1 MLEFEKYLKPTEFID
16 FNEPEVQ
23 EFVNSCISEECDTNE
38 NMIRLYYKVRD
49 SIIYNTYNIFFET
62 RFFKASSAI
71 KRGFGFCIPKAI
83 LLATVARAIGV
94 PSRLHFVDVTN
105 HIASEK
111 ILERLQTNVF
121 IFHSYT
127 DLYLN
132 GKWVKATP
140 AFNKTMCE
148 KFDVEPLDFDGEND
162 SLFQQFDKKGNK
174 YMEYLY
180 DHGTFDDLPY
190 GKMLNSF
197 KKAYPHIYEEDKKKI
212 ELKQNLSKQPKV
224 FNT

>member
-1 MLEFEKYLKPTEFID
+1 MSEFEKYLRPTKFID

-23 EFVNSCISEECDTNE
+23 EFVNSCISVDCDTNE

-49 SIIYNTYNIFFET
+49 SIIYNTYDFFLKT
-62 RFFKASSAI
+62 PFFKASSTI

-94 PSRLHFVDVTN
+94 PSRLSFVDVTN

-111 ILERLQTNVF
+111 ILERLQTNIFV
-121 IFHSYT
+121 FHSYT

-132 GKWVKATP
+132 GKWVKATSV
-140 AFNKTMCE
+140 FNKEMCK
-148 KFDVEPLDFDGEND
+148 KFDVEPLDFDGKND

-174 YMEYLY
+174 YMEYLF

-197 KKAYPHIYEEDKKKI
+197 KNAYPHIYEEYKIKI
-212 ELKQNLSKQPKV
+212 ESKYNFSK
-224 FNT
+224 

>member
-1 MLEFEKYLKPTEFID
+1 MSEFEKYLRPTKFID

-23 EFVNSCISEECDTNE
+23 EFVNSCIREDCDTNE

-49 SIIYNTYNIFFET
+49 SIIYNASDMLFET
-62 RFFKASSAI
+62 PFFKASSTI
-71 KRGFGFCIPKAI
+71 ERGFGFCIPKAI
-83 LLATVARAIGV
+83 LLAAVARAIGV
-94 PSRLHFVDVTN
+94 PSRLSFVDVTN
-105 HIASEK
+105 HIASER

-121 IFHSYT
+121 VFHSYT

-140 AFNKTMCE
+140 TFNISMCE
-148 KFDVEPLDFDGEND
+148 KFDVEPLDFDGKND

-180 DHGTFDDLPY
+180 NHGTFDDLPY
-190 GKMLNSF
+190 EKMLNSF
-197 KKAYPHIYEEDKKKI
+197 KKAYPHFHEEENKKI
-212 ELKQNLSKQPKV
+212 ESKHNFTK
-224 FNT
+224 